1 MAKSLR
7 LGDVLIKADIITE
20 EQLQIALMKQK
31 EEGKKIGEIFIQEK
45 LITEEDLCNI
55 LAAQLSIPFVNLS
68 DMEIDPKT
76 PKFITQ
82 TIARS
87 HNAIP
92 IAIDNGR
99 LVVAVADPLDQFGI
113 DDIRIQAGL
122 DIQICVAKKN
132 DIITAINRFY
142 DDQEEADKAIREF
155 SENNSMMNIDLQSE
169 TTTAVE
175 DDDVLNSPMV
185 RLVNTIINQA
195 VRRGVS
201 DIHIEPFEDRV
212 RVRYRIDGEL
222 IEAMVS
228 TRETLLAIVARVK
241 IIGNMDISERRKPQ
255 DGRLETVIYG
265 KHIDMRISILPTVY
279 GEKIVIRLLD
289 RSSLLVNFDDLNFSV
304 KNAKL
309 VNDILKVPEGTILVT
324 GPTGSGKTTTLY
336 TIIRMLNKINKNII
350 TVEDPVEYRIDGI
363 NQTQVNEK
371 AGLTFATA
379 LRAILRQDPDVIMV
393 GEIRDEETAQIAI
406 RASITGH
413 VVLSTL
419 HTNDT
424 ASTIT
429 RLVDMGI
436 ENYLASSAV
445 SGVIAQRLVKKIC
458 PSCRTAHETTPEEM
472 NILGIVEPK
481 VIYAGKGCNNC
492 SRTGYSGR
500 TAIHEVLAVT
510 GDIRELINSH
520 SSADQIK
527 DRAIKNGMDSLQESC
542 RKLVLRGETT
552 VEELVKVAYTMDE

>member
-1 MAKSLR
+1 MAKVLR
-7 LGDVLIKADIITE
+7 IGDVLVKAGRISD
-20 EQLQIALMKQK
+20 EQLKMALAKQK
-31 EEGKKIGEIFIQEK
+31 EEGKKLGEILIQEK
-45 LITEEDLCNI
+45 LITESDLNAI
-55 LAAQLSIPFVNLS
+55 ISAQLEVPFVNLS
-68 DMEIDPKT
+68 SLEIDPKA

-82 TIARS
+82 SLARN
-87 HNAIP
+87 HNVIP
-92 IAIDNGR
+92 IAMEGGR
-99 LVVAVADPLDQFGI
+99 LVLATADPLDQFAI
-113 DDIRIQAGL
+113 DDVRIQTGIEVQLCIANKS
-122 DIQICVAKKN
+122 DISG
-132 DIITAINRFY
+132 AINRFY
-142 DDQEEADKAIREF
+142 DDQEEADKAIKEF
-155 SENNSMMNIDLQSE
+155 AESNSMMNIDLQAE
-169 TTTAVE
+169 TVTE

-222 IEAMVS
+222 IEAMTS

-265 KHIDMRISILPTVY
+265 KNIDMRISILPTVY
-279 GEKIVIRLLD
+279 GEKVVIRLLD
-289 RSSLLVNFDDLNFSV
+289 RSSLLVNFDDLNFSE
-304 KNAKL
+304 KNAEL
-309 VNDILKVPEGTILVT
+309 VKELLKVPEGTILVT

-336 TIIRMLNKINKNII
+336 TILRMLNTIDTNII

-371 AGLTFATA
+371 SGLTFATA
-379 LRAILRQDPDVIMV
+379 LRAILRQDPDIIMV

-436 ENYLASSAV
+436 ENYLASSAI

-458 PSCRTAHETTPEEM
+458 PTCKVEHETTPEEM
-472 NILGIVEPK
+472 NILGVVEP
-481 VIYAGKGCNNC
+481 VIIYQGKGCNNC
-492 SRTGYSGR
+492 SRTGYRGR

-510 GDIRELINSH
+510 SDIRDLINDSA
-520 SSADQIK
+520 SADAIK
-527 DRAIKNGMDSLQESC
+527 DRAVKMGMDTLFESC
-542 RKLVLRGETT
+542 KRLVLRGETSI
-552 VEELVKVAYTMDE
+552 EELVKVAYTMDN

>member
-1 MAKSLR
+1 MAKVLR
-7 LGDVLIKADIITE
+7 IGDVLVKAGRITE
-20 EQLQIALMKQK
+20 DQLKMALAKQK
-31 EEGKKIGEIFIQEK
+31 EEGKKIGEILIQEK
-45 LITEEDLCNI
+45 LITENDLNSI
-55 LAAQLSIPFVNLS
+55 ISAQLEVPYVNLS
-68 DMEIDPKT
+68 SLDIDPKL

-82 TIARS
+82 SLARN
-87 HNAIP
+87 HNLIP
-92 IAIDNGR
+92 IALENGR
-99 LVVAVADPLDQFGI
+99 LVIATADPLDQFAI
-113 DDIRIQAGL
+113 DDVRIQTGMEV
-122 DIQICVAKKN
+122 QICIANKS
-132 DIITAINRFY
+132 DIAGAINRFY
-142 DDQEEADKAIREF
+142 DDQEEADKAIKEF
-155 SENNSMMNIDLQSE
+155 AESNSMMNIELQAE
-169 TTTAVE
+169 TVEE

-222 IEAMVS
+222 IEAMTS

-265 KHIDMRISILPTVY
+265 KNIDMRISILPTVY
-279 GEKIVIRLLD
+279 GEKVVIRLLD
-289 RSSLLVNFDDLNFSV
+289 RSSLLVNFDDLNFSE
-304 KNAKL
+304 KNAEL
-309 VNDILKVPEGTILVT
+309 VKELLKVPEGTILVT

-336 TIIRMLNKINKNII
+336 TILRMLNTIDTNII

-371 AGLTFATA
+371 SGLTFATA
-379 LRAILRQDPDVIMV
+379 LRAILRQDPDIIMV
-393 GEIRDEETAQIAI
+393 GEIRDEETAQIAV

-436 ENYLASSAV
+436 ENYLASSAI

-458 PSCRTAHETTPEEM
+458 PTCKEEHETTPEEM
-472 NILGIVEPK
+472 NILGMVEPQI
-481 VIYAGKGCNNC
+481 IYRGKGCNNC
-492 SRTGYSGR
+492 SRTGYRGR

-510 GDIRELINSH
+510 SDIRDLINDK
-520 SSADQIK
+520 SSADSIK
-527 DRAIKNGMDSLQESC
+527 ERAVKNGMDTLFESC
-542 RKLVLRGETT
+542 KRLVLRGETT
-552 VEELVKVAYTMDE
+552 IDELVKVAYTMDN

>member
-7 LGDVLIKADIITE
+7 LGDVLIKANRITE
-20 EQLQIALMKQK
+20 DQLKMALSKQK
-31 EEGKKIGEIFIQEK
+31 EEGKKLGEIFIQEK
-45 LITEEDLCNI
+45 LITEDDLNAI
-55 LAAQLSIPFVNLS
+55 LSAQLGVPFVNLS
-68 DMEIDPKT
+68 AVDIDPKT
-76 PKFITQ
+76 PKLITQ
-82 TIARS
+82 SLARS
-87 HNAIP
+87 HNVIP
-92 IAIDNGR
+92 ISIDNGKII
-99 LVVAVADPLDQFGI
+99 VATSDPLDQFAI
-113 DDIRIQAGL
+113 DDVRIQTGM
-122 DIQICVAKKN
+122 DIEICIANKS
-132 DIITAINRFY
+132 DILGSINRYY
-142 DDQEEADKAIREF
+142 DDQEEADKAIKEF
-155 SENNSMMNIDLQSE
+155 NESNVTNNIDLQSE
-169 TTTAVE
+169 TEEE

-265 KHIDMRISILPTVY
+265 KQIDMRISILPTVF
-279 GEKIVIRLLD
+279 GEKVVIRLLD
-289 RSSLLVNFDDLNFSV
+289 RSSLLVNFDDLNFSA
-304 KNAKL
+304 KNAQL
-309 VNDILKVPEGTILVT
+309 VKEILKVPEGTILVT

-336 TIIRMLNKINKNII
+336 TIVRMLNTIDTNII

-379 LRAILRQDPDVIMV
+379 LRAILRQDPDIIMV

-413 VVLSTL
+413 IVLSTL

-458 PSCRTAHETTPEEM
+458 PTCKVEYETSPEEM
-472 NILGIVEPK
+472 DILGIVEPRK
-481 VIYAGKGCNNC
+481 IFKGKGCNNC
-492 SRTGYSGR
+492 SRTGYRGR

-510 GDIRELINSH
+510 SDIRELINAN
-520 SSADQIK
+520 SSADVIK
-527 DRAIKNGMDSLQESC
+527 ERAIKNGMDSLQESC
-542 RKLVLRGETT
+542 RKLVLRGDTT
-552 VEELVKVAYTMDE
+552 IDELVKVAYTMDE

>member
-7 LGDVLIKADIITE
+7 LGDVLIKANRITE
-20 EQLQIALMKQK
+20 EQLKMALSKQK
-31 EEGKKIGEIFIQEK
+31 EEGKKLGEILIQEK
-45 LITEEDLCNI
+45 LITENDLNAI
-55 LAAQLSIPFVNLS
+55 LSAQLSVPFVNLS
-68 DMEIDPKT
+68 TIEIDPKT
-76 PKFITQ
+76 PKLITQ
-82 TIARS
+82 SLARS
-87 HNAIP
+87 HNVIP
-92 IAIDNGR
+92 ISIDNGK
-99 LVVAVADPLDQFGI
+99 LIVATSDPLDTFGI
-113 DDIRIQAGL
+113 DDVRIQTGL
-122 DIQICVAKKN
+122 DIQICIANKN
-132 DIITAINRFY
+132 DVVGAINRFY
-142 DDQEEADKAIREF
+142 DDQEEADKAIKEF
-155 SENNSMMNIDLQSE
+155 EANNNLLNIDLQNDTVVE
-169 TTTAVE
+169 E

-228 TRETLLAIVARVK
+228 TRETLLAIVARIK

-265 KHIDMRISILPTVY
+265 KNIDMRISILPTVY
-279 GEKIVIRLLD
+279 GEKVVIRLLD
-289 RSSLLVNFDDLNFSV
+289 RSSLLVNFDDLNFSA
-304 KNAKL
+304 KNTQL
-309 VNDILKVPEGTILVT
+309 VEEILKVPEGTILVT

-336 TIIRMLNKINKNII
+336 TILRRFNQINKNII

-424 ASTIT
+424 ASTVT

-458 PSCRTAHETTPEEM
+458 PTCKTGYETSPEDM
-472 NILGIVEPK
+472 DILGLVEPK
-481 VIYAGKGCNNC
+481 MIYKGKGCNNC
-492 SRTGYSGR
+492 SRTGYRGR

-510 GDIRELINSH
+510 SDIRDLINSS
-520 SSADQIK
+520 SSADAIK
-527 DRAIKNGMDSLQESC
+527 ERAVKNGMDTLQETC
-542 RKLVLRGETT
+542 KKLVLKGDTT
-552 VEELVKVAYTMDE
+552 IDELIKVAFSMDE

>member
-7 LGDVLIKADIITE
+7 LGDVLVKAERITE
-20 EQLQIALMKQK
+20 EQLGLALAKQK
-31 EEGKKIGEIFIQEK
+31 EEGKKLGEILIQEK
-45 LITEEDLCNI
+45 LITEDDLI
-55 LAAQLSIPFVNLS
+55 AVLSAQLNVPFVDVSSLN
-68 DMEIDPKT
+68 IDAKT
-76 PKFITQ
+76 PKLITQ
-82 TIARS
+82 SLARS
-87 HNAIP
+87 HNLIP
-92 IAIDNGR
+92 VAIDNNI
-99 LVVAVADPLDQFGI
+99 LVVAVTDPLDQYGI
-113 DDIRIQAGL
+113 DDVRIQTGM
-122 DIQICVAKKN
+122 DIQLCIAKKN
-132 DIITAINRFY
+132 DVIGAINRFY
-142 DDQEEADKAIREF
+142 DDQEEADKAIKEF
-155 SENNSMMNIDLQSE
+155 EASNSMMHIDM
-169 TTTAVE
+169 TADTATVE

-222 IEAMVS
+222 IEAMTS
-228 TRETLLAIVARVK
+228 TRETLIAMVARVK

-255 DGRLETVIYG
+255 DGRLETIIYG
-265 KHIDMRISILPTVY
+265 KQIDMRISILPTVY
-279 GEKIVIRLLD
+279 GEKVVIRLLD
-289 RSSLLVNFDDLNFSV
+289 RSSLLVNFDDLNFSPH
-304 KNAKL
+304 NAEL
-309 VNDILKVPEGTILVT
+309 VRELMKVPEGTILVT

-336 TIIRMLNKINKNII
+336 TILRMLNTMNANII

-363 NQTQVNEK
+363 NQTQVNER

-424 ASTIT
+424 SSTVT

-436 ENYLASSAV
+436 ENYLVSSAV

-458 PSCRTAHETTPEEM
+458 PSCKVEHETTPEEM
-472 NILGIVEPK
+472 NLLGIVEPRI
-481 VIYAGKGCNNC
+481 IYKGKGCNNC
-492 SRTGYSGR
+492 SRTGYRGR

-510 GDIRELINSH
+510 SDIRTLINNGEA
-520 SSADQIK
+520 ADTIK
-527 DRAIKNGMDSLQESC
+527 ERAIRNGMDTLQESC
-542 RKLVLRGETT
+542 RKLILKGETT
-552 VEELVKVAYTMDE
+552 IDELVKVAYTME

>member
-7 LGDVLIKADIITE
+7 LGDVLIKANRITE
-20 EQLQIALMKQK
+20 DQLKVALDKQRS
-31 EEGKKIGEIFIQEK
+31 EGKKLGEILIQEN
-45 LITEEDLCNI
+45 LITEDDLNAI
-55 LAAQLSIPFVNLS
+55 LAAQLEVPFIDLS
-68 DMEIDPKT
+68 SMDIDPKT
-76 PKFITQ
+76 PRFISQ

-87 HNAIP
+87 HNVIP
-92 IAIDNGR
+92 IGLENGK
-99 LVVAVADPLDQFGI
+99 LVIATADPLDQFAI
-113 DDIRIQAGL
+113 DDVRIQTGMEV
-122 DIQICVAKKN
+122 DICVAKKR
-132 DIITAINRFY
+132 DIASAINRFY
-142 DDQEEADKAIREF
+142 DDQEEADKAIKEF
-155 SENNSMMNIDLQSE
+155 AESNSMLNIDLNTE
-169 TTTAVE
+169 TEE

-222 IEAMVS
+222 IEAMTS
-228 TRETLLAIVARVK
+228 TPETLLAIVARIK
-241 IIGNMDISERRKPQ
+241 IIGNMDISERRRPQ

-279 GEKIVIRLLD
+279 GEKVVIRLLD
-289 RSSLLVNFDDLNFSV
+289 RSSLLVNFDDLNFSDR
-304 KNAKL
+304 NAEL
-309 VNDILKVPEGTILVT
+309 VRELLKVPEGTILVT

-336 TIIRMLNKINKNII
+336 TILRMLNTVDTNII

-371 AGLTFATA
+371 AGLTFADA
-379 LRAILRQDPDVIMV
+379 LRAILRQDPDIIMV

-413 VVLSTL
+413 IVLSTL

-458 PSCRTAHETTPEEM
+458 PTCKTTHETTPEEM
-472 NILGIVEPK
+472 NILGLVEPRP
-481 VIYAGKGCNNC
+481 IYKGKGCNNC
-492 SRTGYSGR
+492 SRTGYRGR

-510 GDIRELINSH
+510 SDIRDLINEN
-520 SSADQIK
+520 SSSDAIK
-527 DRAIKNGMDSLQESC
+527 ERAIKNGMDSLFETC
-542 RKLVLRGETT
+542 KKLVLKGDTSID
-552 VEELVKVAYTMDE
+552 ELIKVAFSMDN